1 MEETR
6 SRHLN
11 ERQKKRRIRRRA
23 AVLAIQQNLI
33 PVSPDL
39 PLKYFNP
46 YGEIVW
52 KHREIY
58 KGISRLAKKHMETVP
73 NRRVNVFQIPH
84 SELPKHLKFGEESL
98 INEVIHLTS
107 GSHNLEWQ
115 KDWRRVHLALGSME
129 ILSQIGS
136 KITILSLKRRESV
149 ELINYQKELRPRQI
163 RLRNAP
169 TTIMIERMNTRIIG
183 FIKEI
188 VNFANDTDKGAT
200 TFKPHIS
207 GQIPTL
213 DNIQYQGP
221 APISKQPISFIRA
234 DLSIAEIQRRILFL
248 DCEFVI
254 GYKEMV
260 GQKMRHTLLL
270 ASVAILNYEG
280 EILLNTRVTPTKKV
294 WRYHPSITGFTARSL
309 RNQRKEAEVKREIK
323 ELVRDRILVG
333 HDLSS
338 DLKVLEIDLNQ
349 LCGIR
354 DLSTSLVLKEIMG
367 TDKPRLKLADVAE
380 KLLNQ
385 TLRTT
390 IDKDGTMT
398 NVCHSALED
407 VLVISSI
414 YKKIENN
421 YIDDI

>member
-1 MEETR
+1 
-6 SRHLN
+6 
-11 ERQKKRRIRRRA
+11 
-23 AVLAIQQNLI
+23 
-33 PVSPDL
+33 
-39 PLKYFNP
+39 
-46 YGEIVW
+46 
-52 KHREIY
+52 
-58 KGISRLAKKHMETVP
+58 METVP
-73 NRRVNVFQIPH
+73 NQRVNVFQIPH

-98 INEVIHLTS
+98 INEVMHLTS

-129 ILSQIGS
+129 ILSQIGP

-149 ELINYQKELRPRQI
+149 ELVNYQKQLRPRQI

-207 GQIPTL
+207 GQIPIL

-234 DLSIAEIQRRILFL
+234 DLSIAEIRRRILFL
-248 DCEFVI
+248 DCEFVT
-254 GYKEMV
+254 GYQEMV
-260 GQKMRHTLLL
+260 GQKMKHVPLL

-309 RNQRKEAEVKREIK
+309 RNQRKEAEVKSEIK

-338 DLKVLEIDLNQ
+338 DLKVLEIDRDR

-354 DLSTSLVLKEIMG
+354 DLSTSITIKVIMG
-367 TDKPRLKLADVAE
+367 VDKPRLKLSDVAE
-380 KLLNQ
+380 KLLG
-385 TLRTT
+385 TKLRIST
-390 IDKDGTMT
+390 DNDGVVTKA
-398 NVCHSALED
+398 CHSALED
-407 VLVISSI
+407 AQVISYI
-414 YKKIENN
+414 YKKVEED
-421 YIDDI
+421 YVDDY

>member
-1 MEETR
+1 MEKTR
-6 SRHLN
+6 SRYLN

-58 KGISRLAKKHMETVP
+58 KGINRLAKKHMETVP
-73 NRRVNVFQIPH
+73 NQRVNVFQIPH

-98 INEVIHLTS
+98 INEVMHLTS

-129 ILSQIGS
+129 ILSQIGP

-149 ELINYQKELRPRQI
+149 ELVNYQKQLRPRQI

-207 GQIPTL
+207 GQIPIL

-234 DLSIAEIQRRILFL
+234 DLSIAEIRRRILFL
-248 DCEFVI
+248 DCEFVT
-254 GYKEMV
+254 GYQEMV
-260 GQKMRHTLLL
+260 GQKMKHVPLL

-309 RNQRKEAEVKREIK
+309 RNQRKEAEVKSEIK

-338 DLKVLEIDLNQ
+338 DLKVLEIDRDR

-354 DLSTSLVLKEIMG
+354 DLSTSITIKVIMG
-367 TDKPRLKLADVAE
+367 VDKPRLKLSDVAE
-380 KLLNQ
+380 KLLG
-385 TLRTT
+385 TKLRIST
-390 IDKDGTMT
+390 DNDGVVTKA
-398 NVCHSALED
+398 CHSALED
-407 VLVISSI
+407 AQVIAYI
-414 YKKIENN
+414 YKKVEED
-421 YIDDI
+421 YVDDY

>member
-1 MEETR
+1 MKETR
-6 SRHLN
+6 SRYLN
-11 ERQKKRRIRRRA
+11 ERQKMRRIRRRA

-58 KGISRLAKKHMETVP
+58 KGINRLAKKHMETVP
-73 NRRVNVFQIPH
+73 NQRVNVFQIPH

-98 INEVIHLTS
+98 INEVMHLTS

-129 ILSQIGS
+129 ILSQIGP

-149 ELINYQKELRPRQI
+149 ELVNYQKQLRPRQI

-207 GQIPTL
+207 GQIPIL

-234 DLSIAEIQRRILFL
+234 DLSIAEIRRRILFL
-248 DCEFVI
+248 DCEFVT
-254 GYKEMV
+254 GYQEMV
-260 GQKMRHTLLL
+260 GQKMKHVPLL

-309 RNQRKEAEVKREIK
+309 RNQRKEAEVKSEIK

-338 DLKVLEIDLNQ
+338 DLKVLEIDRDR

-354 DLSTSLVLKEIMG
+354 DLSTSITIKVIMG
-367 TDKPRLKLADVAE
+367 VDKPRLKLSDVAE
-380 KLLNQ
+380 KLLG
-385 TLRTT
+385 TKLRIST
-390 IDKDGTMT
+390 DNDGVVTKA
-398 NVCHSALED
+398 CHSALED
-407 VLVISSI
+407 AQVISYI
-414 YKKIENN
+414 YKKVEED
-421 YIDDI
+421 YVDDY